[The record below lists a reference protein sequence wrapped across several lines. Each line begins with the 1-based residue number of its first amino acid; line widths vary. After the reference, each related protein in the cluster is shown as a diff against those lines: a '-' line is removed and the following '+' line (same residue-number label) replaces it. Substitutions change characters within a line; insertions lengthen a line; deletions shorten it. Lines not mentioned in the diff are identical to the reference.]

1 MHIKA
6 SVMRVFN
13 GLFAC
18 VLFFLVSSTLNCFF
32 LNTILPVILQ
42 AGLEACSE
50 RLKNLEVELEKARS
64 ESSSLSNRVESAME
78 MNSHVQDK
86 LGDRENVIQSLTE
99 TIDQLVSRV

>member
-1 MHIKA
+1 MW
-6 SVMRVFN
+6 
-13 GLFAC
+13 
-18 VLFFLVSSTLNCFF
+18 
-32 LNTILPVILQ
+32 Q
-42 AGLEACSE
+42 AGLEACSD
-50 RLKNLEVELEKARS
+50 RLKSLEMELEKARS